1 MKKKIVVFGS
11 KGFIA
16 NSFKESPLTE
26 DEFKIIMLGKD
37 KYNILKKKNFKKIS
51 TLLDKNTTVLFTST
65 IAPSKTF
72 NDFVTNIQMAL
83 NLKKIVN
90 NKKVKNFIYISSD
103 AVYTDTKKK
112 N

>member
-37 KYNILKKKNFKKIS
+37 KYNILKKRI
-51 TLLDKNTTVLFTST
+51 
-65 IAPSKTF
+65 
-72 NDFVTNIQMAL
+72 
-83 NLKKIVN
+83 LKKSQPYLI
-90 NKKVKNFIYISSD
+90 KIQQFYLLQLSPHQKPLMIS
-103 AVYTDTKKK
+103 
-112 N
+112 